1 MIVVTRP
8 LDRIWCAEL
17 SEYCALIILDLVG
30 SGCTLLSA
38 LRKGAALIAMSKIS
52 IVDLEVFYCVGV
64 TDEER
69 ATPQRLLLTVEM
81 GFDFSSAALSDRIE
95 RTIDYH
101 AVSEMLLKHGEGRSW
116 KLLERLVTNLCDLIL
131 GEFKAQSVSVTAK
144 KFIIPQARHVSVQF
158 GKTRVARAKFG
169 A

>member
-1 MIVVTRP
+1 
-8 LDRIWCAEL
+8 
-17 SEYCALIILDLVG
+17 
-30 SGCTLLSA
+30 
-38 LRKGAALIAMSKIS
+38 MSKIS

-81 GFDFSSAALSDRIE
+81 GFDITSAAMSDRIE

-101 AVSEMLLKHGEGRSW
+101 AVARLLLKQGEGRSW
-116 KLLERLVTNLCDLIL
+116 KLLERLVANLCDLIL
-131 GEFKAQSVSVTAK
+131 TEFKAESVSVTVK
-144 KFIIPQARHVSVQF
+144 KFVIPEARYVSVQLA
-158 GKTRVARAKFG
+158 KHRVARPKFG